1 MPLASTTALYTA
13 LYITDEK
20 PSVNELG
27 GHRHIEP
34 IFFLDAIKK
43 HDTKYILCKTKYEYY
58 NLTVGE
64 IIYRHCSCCSIQ
76 FINS

>member
-1 MPLASTTALYTA
+1 MPLASTTALYTV

-34 IFFLDAIKK
+34 IFFLTSLKNMI
-43 HDTKYILCKTKYEYY
+43 HNTFCEKTKYEYY

-64 IIYRHCSCCSIQ
+64 IIYRHCSCCSI
-76 FINS
+76 

>member
-1 MPLASTTALYTA
+1 MPLDSTTALYTV

-34 IFFLDAIKK
+34 IFFFLDAIKK
-43 HDTKYILCKTKYEYY
+43 HDT
-58 NLTVGE
+58 
-64 IIYRHCSCCSIQ
+64 
-76 FINS
+76 

>member
-1 MPLASTTALYTA
+1 MPLDSTTALYTV

-34 IFFLDAIKK
+34 FFFFFR
-43 HDTKYILCKTKYEYY
+43 
-58 NLTVGE
+58 
-64 IIYRHCSCCSIQ
+64 RH
-76 FINS
+76 

>member
-1 MPLASTTALYTA
+1 MSLASTTALYTA

-34 IFFLDAIKK
+34 IFFFLDAIKK
-43 HDTKYILCKTKYEYY
+43 HDT
-58 NLTVGE
+58 
-64 IIYRHCSCCSIQ
+64 
-76 FINS
+76 

>member
-13 LYITDEK
+13 LYITDDEK

-34 IFFLDAIKK
+34 IFF
-43 HDTKYILCKTKYEYY
+43 
-58 NLTVGE
+58 
-64 IIYRHCSCCSIQ
+64 
-76 FINS
+76 

>member
-27 GHRHIEP
+27 GHRHIGP
-34 IFFLDAIKK
+34 IFLDVIKK
-43 HDTKYILCKTKYEYY
+43 HDT
-58 NLTVGE
+58 
-64 IIYRHCSCCSIQ
+64 
-76 FINS
+76 

>member
-34 IFFLDAIKK
+34 FFFLDAIKK
-43 HDTKYILCKTKYEYY
+43 HDT
-58 NLTVGE
+58 
-64 IIYRHCSCCSIQ
+64 
-76 FINS
+76 

>member
-13 LYITDEK
+13 
-20 PSVNELG
+20 VNEMG

-43 HDTKYILCKTKYEYY
+43 HDT
-58 NLTVGE
+58 
-64 IIYRHCSCCSIQ
+64 
-76 FINS
+76 

>member
-1 MPLASTTALYTA
+1 MPLASTTA

-34 IFFLDAIKK
+34 IFFFLDAIKK
-43 HDTKYILCKTKYEYY
+43 HDT
-58 NLTVGE
+58 
-64 IIYRHCSCCSIQ
+64 
-76 FINS
+76 